1 MDARRGRRWATT
13 GSLGRRTQHSSAS
26 AIGRRFAEQIDHDA
40 HALVTT
46 DGGRP
51 AARAVVDRA
60 RDRQD
65 PWPRGSRGGA
75 MILAITPNPALD
87 VTYTVDDTR
96 LHEVNRVREVRTEAG
111 GKGVNVAKV
120 LAQLGEPVTCAGP
133 LGGPAGDELRRR
145 LAATAGRPGT
155 SDADDAATDNADA
168 ADANAAGTADA
179 GTDSAHAPA
188 QADPLLRQAWT
199 WIDGTTRR
207 TLAVVDANDATGLYE
222 PGPQLSAA
230 EVQQLLADVGAL
242 LTGAIPPIEAVT
254 ISGSLPGG
262 MSGEDLATLIAA
274 IRETG
279 RPVLVDTSG
288 PGLLTAARA
297 GATVLKPNAEE
308 AMEATGESTALDA
321 ARALCELGA
330 GTVVCSLGGEGM
342 LGLQPVEA
350 VDRTAATTV
359 RAWRARLPQALDG
372 NPTGAGDSVVA
383 ALAST
388 VLLGRT
394 DLPIALRRAV
404 AVGASAVTRPVAG
417 EIDLELIDQLEP
429 TVTIEEI

>member
-1 MDARRGRRWATT
+1 
-13 GSLGRRTQHSSAS
+13 
-26 AIGRRFAEQIDHDA
+26 
-40 HALVTT
+40 
-46 DGGRP
+46 
-51 AARAVVDRA
+51 
-60 RDRQD
+60 
-65 PWPRGSRGGA
+65 

-155 SDADDAATDNADA
+155 PDADDAATDNADA

-207 TLAVVDANDATGLYE
+207 TLAVVDANGATGLYE

-297 GATVLKPNAEE
+297 GATVLKPNAEK

-342 LGLQPVEA
+342 LGLQLVEA

>member
-1 MDARRGRRWATT
+1 
-13 GSLGRRTQHSSAS
+13 
-26 AIGRRFAEQIDHDA
+26 
-40 HALVTT
+40 
-46 DGGRP
+46 
-51 AARAVVDRA
+51 
-60 RDRQD
+60 
-65 PWPRGSRGGA
+65 

-87 VTYTVDDTR
+87 VTYTVDATR
-96 LHEVNRVREVRTEAG
+96 LHEVNRVREVRIEAG

-120 LAQLGEPVTCAGP
+120 LAQLGEPVSCAGP

-145 LAATAGRPGT
+145 LAAVS
-155 SDADDAATDNADA
+155 SD
-168 ADANAAGTADA
+168 
-179 GTDSAHAPA
+179 
-188 QADPLLRQAWT
+188 ADPLLRQAWT
-199 WIDGTTRR
+199 WIAGTTRR
-207 TLAVVDANDATGLYE
+207 TLAVVDAGGATGLYE

-230 EVQQLLADVGAL
+230 EVQQLLDDVSAL
-242 LTGAIPPIEAVT
+242 LTGAIPPIDAVT

-262 MSGEDLATLIAA
+262 MDDEDLATLIEA
-274 IRETG
+274 IREAG
-279 RPVLVDTSG
+279 LPVLVDTSG
-288 PGLLTAARA
+288 SGLLTAARA

-342 LGLQPVEA
+342 LGLQRAEASAPADSGPADPPPVG
-350 VDRTAATTV
+350 RTAATTV

-372 NPTGAGDSVVA
+372 NPTGAGDAVVA

-388 VLLGRT
+388 VLLGSA
-394 DLPIALRRAV
+394 DLPTALRRAV

>member
-1 MDARRGRRWATT
+1 
-13 GSLGRRTQHSSAS
+13 
-26 AIGRRFAEQIDHDA
+26 
-40 HALVTT
+40 
-46 DGGRP
+46 
-51 AARAVVDRA
+51 
-60 RDRQD
+60 
-65 PWPRGSRGGA
+65 

-87 VTYTVDDTR
+87 VTYTVDGTR

-133 LGGPAGDELRRR
+133 LGGPAGDELRQR
-145 LAATAGRPGT
+145 LAATADVGT
-155 SDADDAATDNADA
+155 V
-168 ADANAAGTADA
+168 
-179 GTDSAHAPA
+179 A

-207 TLAVVDANDATGLYE
+207 TLAVVDSGGATGLYE

-262 MSGEDLATLIAA
+262 MSGEDFATLIAA
-274 IRETG
+274 IREAG

-330 GTVVCSLGGEGM
+330 GTVVCSLGEEGM
-342 LGLQPVEA
+342 LGLQRAEA
-350 VDRTAATTV
+350 VDRTAAATV

-388 VLLGRT
+388 VLLGRA
-394 DLPIALRRAV
+394 DLPTALRRAV

>member
-1 MDARRGRRWATT
+1 
-13 GSLGRRTQHSSAS
+13 
-26 AIGRRFAEQIDHDA
+26 
-40 HALVTT
+40 
-46 DGGRP
+46 
-51 AARAVVDRA
+51 
-60 RDRQD
+60 
-65 PWPRGSRGGA
+65 

-120 LAQLGEPVTCAGP
+120 LARLGEPVTCAGP
-133 LGGPAGDELRRR
+133 LGGPAGDELLRR

-155 SDADDAATDNADA
+155 PD
-168 ADANAAGTADA
+168 AGTA
-179 GTDSAHAPA
+179 A

-207 TLAVVDANDATGLYE
+207 TLAVVDAGGATGLYE

-254 ISGSLPGG
+254 ISGSLPRG

-274 IRETG
+274 IREAG

-342 LGLQPVEA
+342 LGLQRAEAGAPAGSAPVDTA
-350 VDRTAATTV
+350 SVDRPAAATA

-394 DLPIALRRAV
+394 DLPTALRRAV

-429 TVTIEEI
+429 TVTIEEF

>member
-1 MDARRGRRWATT
+1 
-13 GSLGRRTQHSSAS
+13 
-26 AIGRRFAEQIDHDA
+26 
-40 HALVTT
+40 
-46 DGGRP
+46 
-51 AARAVVDRA
+51 
-60 RDRQD
+60 
-65 PWPRGSRGGA
+65 

-120 LAQLGEPVTCAGP
+120 LARLGEPVTCAGP
-133 LGGPAGDELRRR
+133 WAGPPVTSCSGGWQPQPA
-145 LAATAGRPGT
+145 
-155 SDADDAATDNADA
+155 
-168 ADANAAGTADA
+168 
-179 GTDSAHAPA
+179 APA
-188 QADPLLRQAWT
+188 LPTQQTPTQPTPPQPILIHPTPAQAADPLLRQAWT

-207 TLAVVDANDATGLYE
+207 TLAVVDANGATGLYE

-308 AMEATGESTALDA
+308 ALEATGESTALDA

-350 VDRTAATTV
+350 VERTAATTV
-359 RAWRARLPQALDG
+359 RA
-372 NPTGAGDSVVA
+372 
-383 ALAST
+383 
-388 VLLGRT
+388 
-394 DLPIALRRAV
+394 
-404 AVGASAVTRPVAG
+404 
-417 EIDLELIDQLEP
+417 
-429 TVTIEEI
+429 

>member
-1 MDARRGRRWATT
+1 
-13 GSLGRRTQHSSAS
+13 
-26 AIGRRFAEQIDHDA
+26 
-40 HALVTT
+40 
-46 DGGRP
+46 
-51 AARAVVDRA
+51 
-60 RDRQD
+60 
-65 PWPRGSRGGA
+65 

-96 LHEVNRVREVRTEAG
+96 LHEVNRVREVRTDAG

-120 LAQLGEPVTCAGP
+120 LARLGEPVTCAGP

-155 SDADDAATDNADA
+155 SDAADTNA
-168 ADANAAGTADA
+168 ADTPPAD
-179 GTDSAHAPA
+179 TDSSHAPA
-188 QADPLLRQAWT
+188 QAADPLLRQAWT

-207 TLAVVDANDATGLYE
+207 TLAVVDANGATGLYE
-222 PGPQLSAA
+222 PGPQLSTA

-394 DLPIALRRAV
+394 DLPTALRRAV

>member
-51 AARAVVDRA
+51 AARAVVDLA

-133 LGGPAGDELRRR
+133 LGGPAGDELHRR
-145 LAATAGRPGT
+145 LATTAGRPGT
-155 SDADDAATDNADA
+155 SDA
-168 ADANAAGTADA
+168 AGTTPAD
-179 GTDSAHAPA
+179 TDSAHAPA
-188 QADPLLRQAWT
+188 QAADPLLRQGWT

-207 TLAVVDANDATGLYE
+207 TLAVLDAGGATGLYE

-274 IRETG
+274 IREVG

-342 LGLQPVEA
+342 LGLQRAEA
-350 VDRTAATTV
+350 GAPAGSAPADTASVDRTAATTV

-394 DLPIALRRAV
+394 DLPTALRRAV

>member
-1 MDARRGRRWATT
+1 
-13 GSLGRRTQHSSAS
+13 
-26 AIGRRFAEQIDHDA
+26 
-40 HALVTT
+40 
-46 DGGRP
+46 
-51 AARAVVDRA
+51 
-60 RDRQD
+60 
-65 PWPRGSRGGA
+65 

-120 LAQLGEPVTCAGP
+120 LAQLGEPVTCTGP

-155 SDADDAATDNADA
+155 SDAADTNA
-168 ADANAAGTADA
+168 ADTTPAD
-179 GTDSAHAPA
+179 TDSSHAPA
-188 QADPLLRQAWT
+188 QAADPLLRQAWT

-207 TLAVVDANDATGLYE
+207 TLAVVDANGATGLYE

>member
-1 MDARRGRRWATT
+1 
-13 GSLGRRTQHSSAS
+13 
-26 AIGRRFAEQIDHDA
+26 
-40 HALVTT
+40 
-46 DGGRP
+46 
-51 AARAVVDRA
+51 
-60 RDRQD
+60 
-65 PWPRGSRGGA
+65 

-87 VTYTVDDTR
+87 VTYTVDATR
-96 LHEVNRVREVRTEAG
+96 PHEVNRVREVRIEAG

-120 LAQLGEPVTCAGP
+120 LAQLGEPVRCAGP

-145 LAATAGRPGT
+145 LAATAGRPST
-155 SDADDAATDNADA
+155 SDAADTNA
-168 ADANAAGTADA
+168 ADTTPAD
-179 GTDSAHAPA
+179 TDSAHAPA
-188 QADPLLRQAWT
+188 QAADPLLRQGWT

-207 TLAVVDANDATGLYE
+207 TLAVVDSGGATGLYE

-230 EVQQLLADVGAL
+230 EVQQLLADVGAV
-242 LTGAIPPIEAVT
+242 LTGAIPPIEAAT

-274 IRETG
+274 IRDAG

-394 DLPIALRRAV
+394 DLPTALRRAV

>member
-1 MDARRGRRWATT
+1 
-13 GSLGRRTQHSSAS
+13 
-26 AIGRRFAEQIDHDA
+26 
-40 HALVTT
+40 
-46 DGGRP
+46 
-51 AARAVVDRA
+51 
-60 RDRQD
+60 
-65 PWPRGSRGGA
+65 

-87 VTYTVDDTR
+87 VTYTVDATR
-96 LHEVNRVREVRTEAG
+96 LHEVNRVRQVRTEAG

-133 LGGPAGDELRRR
+133 LGGPAGDELRRL
-145 LAATAGRPGT
+145 LAAV
-155 SDADDAATDNADA
+155 
-168 ADANAAGTADA
+168 TAD
-179 GTDSAHAPA
+179 
-188 QADPLLRQAWT
+188 ADPLLRQAWT

-207 TLAVVDANDATGLYE
+207 TLAVVDAHGATGLYE
-222 PGPQLSAA
+222 PGPQLRPE
-230 EVQQLLADVGAL
+230 EVQQLLADVAAL

-262 MSGEDLATLIAA
+262 MSVEDLATLIAA

-297 GATVLKPNAEE
+297 GATMLKPNAEE
-308 AMEATGESTALDA
+308 AMEATGEPTPVDA
-321 ARALCELGA
+321 ARALCDMGA
-330 GTVVCSLGGEGM
+330 GTVVCSLGAEGM
-342 LGLQPVEA
+342 LGLQRAEVAAPAETDAPGVSA
-350 VDRTAATTV
+350 NADAARIDRPDATAV

-394 DLPIALRRAV
+394 DLPTALRRAV